1 MCRQAFI
8 ACGRLDDGLAS
19 RLCLAACTADQGSG
33 LPLMLQ
39 VLSLGPGV
47 PSTTLD
53 ACLRVIA
60 ENLSLLSVESL
71 ALAAHTAVA
80 VATNSGGDASVNT
93 TASPGSHASMGML
106 VEDVAA
112 AVLSLLRDGR
122 EGGSPVR
129 IKSKVS

>member
-1 MCRQAFI
+1 
-8 ACGRLDDGLAS
+8 
-19 RLCLAACTADQGSG
+19 
-33 LPLMLQ
+33 MLQ

-60 ENLSLLSVESL
+60 QNLSLMSVESL
-71 ALAAHTAVA
+71 ALVAHTAVA
-80 VATNSGGDASVNT
+80 VATNYAGEASVN
-93 TASPGSHASMGML
+93 ASASSSSHASLGLL